1 MNTERFEDYYETL
14 GVSRNATI
22 EEIKQA
28 KRVLSKKY
36 HPDLTLDETLKDING
51 NILAKIN
58 NAADVLLNPQKKYE
72 YDLEWDAHKMK
83 QEQDRQRRRRPY
95 YEQAGA
101 QYTQGSTQ
109 RQGYERHF
117 YDYETNQT

>member
-36 HPDLTLDETLKDING
+36 HPDLTLDETLKDITG

-58 NAADVLLNPQKKYE
+58 NAADVLLNPQK
-72 YDLEWDAHKMK
+72 
-83 QEQDRQRRRRPY
+83 
-95 YEQAGA
+95 
-101 QYTQGSTQ
+101 
-109 RQGYERHF
+109 
-117 YDYETNQT
+117 